1 MLINF
6 NVLDCM
12 KYSIY
17 IICSGL
23 FILNLVL
30 GYNVYINNKLFVQEK
45 NLLNRKVDKYYS
57 QNMIL
62 REDIIMLTQGV
73 YKLSPQMYF
82 YTELGDSIAL
92 SQLKKKKNTLVLRY
106 SYLNCRS
113 CVDNAIARLLEF
125 TNQNDDIDVLLL
137 GSYQNNKDLKIFK
150 QINKNV
156 ANVYMIKHLEVPI
169 EDENIPYLF
178 ILDEDMQILDLFIP
192 RKEIPELTREYL
204 EKIKKILD

>member
-1 MLINF
+1 
-6 NVLDCM
+6 
-12 KYSIY
+12 
-17 IICSGL
+17 
-23 FILNLVL
+23 
-30 GYNVYINNKLFVQEK
+30 
-45 NLLNRKVDKYYS
+45 
-57 QNMIL
+57 
-62 REDIIMLTQGV
+62 
-73 YKLSPQMYF
+73 MYF

>member
-1 MLINF
+1 
-6 NVLDCM
+6 M